1 MLGVSFAEAV
11 MDAIWANSALMASA
25 RRAGNPVIL
34 KQNQPGVRM
43 LSLLSGYVAASMSLF
58 LAACSNGNGAPSD
71 QPPPDTSALA
81 LQPVADGLAFP
92 LYLTAPPGDDRLFVV
107 EKGGRIR
114 IVENGALLPTPF
126 LDVSSL
132 VSRGSEQGLLG
143 LAFHPDYA
151 SNGRFFVDYTD
162 TNGDTRIVQYH
173 VSSDANTADPAS
185 AHILLTVEQ
194 PYSNHNGGQLAF
206 GPDGDLFIGMG
217 DGGSGGDPQ
226 GHGQDA
232 GDLLGSLL
240 RIDVDS
246 DTGYAIPADN
256 PWVDSSGARGE
267 VWSIGLRNPWR
278 FSFDRGNGD
287 LYIADVG
294 QNEIEEVN
302 VSPSAGGRSRGR
314 GANYGWN
321 IMEGNSCFSS
331 GSCDRSGLVLP
342 VTQYTHA
349 DGCSVTGGYVYRGD
363 AIPSLQGTYF
373 YADFCSGWVRSFRF
387 EDGTAT
393 EQRSWPSLAPG
404 GSVPSFGEDA
414 RGELYLMSADGGVY
428 RVVSRQSSV
437 D

>member
-1 MLGVSFAEAV
+1 
-11 MDAIWANSALMASA
+11 
-25 RRAGNPVIL
+25 
-34 KQNQPGVRM
+34 M
-43 LSLLSGYVAASMSLF
+43 LSSLFGSLAASMSLF

-71 QPPPDTSALA
+71 QPPADTSALA
-81 LQPVADGLAFP
+81 LEQVADGLAFP
-92 LYLTAPPGDDRLFVV
+92 LYLTAPPGDDRLFIV

-114 IVENGALLPTPF
+114 IVENGALRPAPF
-126 LDVSSL
+126 LDISSL
-132 VSRGSEQGLLG
+132 VSGGSEQGLLG
-143 LAFHPDYA
+143 LAFHPDYHG
-151 SNGRFFVDYTD
+151 NGRFFVDYTD
-162 TNGDTRIVQYH
+162 SNGDTRIVQYH
-173 VSSDANTADPAS
+173 VSSDANAADPAS

-206 GPDGDLFIGMG
+206 GPDGYLYVGMG

-226 GHGQDA
+226 GHGQNA

-240 RIDVDS
+240 RLDVS
-246 DTGYAIPADN
+246 ADTGYAVPPDN
-256 PWVDSSGARGE
+256 PWADSSGARGE

-278 FSFDRGNGD
+278 FSFDRSNGD

-294 QNEIEEVN
+294 QNEIEEVD
-302 VSPSAGGRSRGR
+302 VSPAAGGGGR

-342 VTQYTHA
+342 ATQYTHA
-349 DGCSVTGGYVYRGD
+349 DGCSVTGGYAYRGD
-363 AIPSLQGTYF
+363 AISSLQGTYF
-373 YADFCSGWVRSFRF
+373 YADFCSGWVRSFRYV
-387 EDGTAT
+387 DGAAT

-414 RGELYLMSADGGVY
+414 KGELYVMSADGGVY
-428 RVVSRQSSV
+428 KIVSRQSSV

>member
-34 KQNQPGVRM
+34 RQNQPGVRM

>member
-1 MLGVSFAEAV
+1 

>member
-314 GANYGWN
+314 GANYGCN

>member
-1 MLGVSFAEAV
+1 ML
-11 MDAIWANSALMASA
+11 AS
-25 RRAGNPVIL
+25 L
-34 KQNQPGVRM
+34 PGY
-43 LSLLSGYVAASMSLF
+43 LAASMSLF
-58 LAACSNGNGAPSD
+58 LAACSNGNGAPTD
-71 QPPPDTSALA
+71 QPPADTSALA
-81 LQPVADGLAFP
+81 LEQVAHGLEFP
-92 LYLTAPPGDDRLFVV
+92 LYLTAPAGDDRLFIV

-114 IVENGALLPTPF
+114 IVENGSLRPDPF
-126 LDVSSL
+126 LDISSL
-132 VSRGSEQGLLG
+132 VSGGSEQGLLG

-162 TNGDTRIVQYH
+162 TSGDTRIVQYQ
-173 VSSDANTADPAS
+173 VSTDANRAEPSS
-185 AHILLTVEQ
+185 ARILLTIEQ

-206 GPDGDLFIGMG
+206 GPDGYLYVGMG

-226 GHGQDA
+226 GHGQNA

-240 RIDVDS
+240 RLDVS
-246 DTGYAIPADN
+246 ADTGYAIPADN
-256 PWVDSSGARGE
+256 PWVDSTGARGE

-278 FSFDRGNGD
+278 FSFDRSNGD

-302 VSPSAGGRSRGR
+302 VSPGAGGGGR

-331 GSCDRSGLVLP
+331 GSCDSSGLVLP

-349 DGCSVTGGYVYRGD
+349 DGCSVTGGYVYRGE

-373 YADFCSGWVRSFRF
+373 YADYCSGWVRSFRH
-387 EDGTAT
+387 ENGTAT

-404 GSVPSFGEDA
+404 GGVPSFGEDA
-414 RGELYLMSADGGVY
+414 SGELYVMSADGGVY
-428 RVVSRQSSV
+428 RVVSRGS
-437 D
+437 